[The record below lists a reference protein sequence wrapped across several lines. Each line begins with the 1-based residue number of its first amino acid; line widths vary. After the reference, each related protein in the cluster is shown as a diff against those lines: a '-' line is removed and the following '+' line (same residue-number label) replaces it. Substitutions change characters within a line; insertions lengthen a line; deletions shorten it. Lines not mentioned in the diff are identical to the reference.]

1 MPVIE
6 LKTFIKCSIKICFD
20 LSRSI
25 DLHQL
30 STTQT
35 NEKAI
40 AGKTSGLINLDEFVT
55 WQATHFRIKQKLT
68 SKITAYNRP
77 FILEMN
83 NKKEYSNLLFMIIIL
98 KAKMKWLR

>member
-6 LKTFIKCSIKICFD
+6 LRTFIKCGIEICFD

-35 NEKAI
+35 NKKAI

-55 WQATHFRIKQKLT
+55 WQVTHFRIK
-68 SKITAYNRP
+68 
-77 FILEMN
+77 
-83 NKKEYSNLLFMIIIL
+83 
-98 KAKMKWLR
+98 